1 MTSSGNRSSQDQNRD
16 ASFRHAVRSAKPGA
30 GPSTAGVYS
39 SIAPEV
45 GTLELP
51 FMLDTPEKVI
61 AAVNDPVVRGAI
73 FPKDSRNDNRY
84 ATPTAAV

>member
-1 MTSSGNRSSQDQNRD
+1 MHHSGTLFDQQSQVQGLQLG
-16 ASFRHAVRSAKPGA
+16 AVSLIAP
-30 GPSTAGVYS
+30 TAGVYS